1 MHYLAHFFRGLFLVV
16 AIVAP
21 IHASTTGSE
30 VLAHWRFD
38 QIKHL
43 RGDSTSVPEVGKPL
57 SATDRGAT
65 EPQPYVADLSGKGNV
80 LQVRGSKPST
90 NVFSANVPSAI
101 VNGLPNTRSLALK
114 NGEYVVTLDRP
125 LAFYDMQKSWTIE
138 ASLFCNLLGTEQ
150 V

>member
-1 MHYLAHFFRGLFLVV
+1 MHYLSHFFRALFLVV

-21 IHASTTGSE
+21 IHAATTGSE

-57 SATDRGAT
+57 SATERGAV

-80 LQVRGSKPST
+80 LQVRGSKAST
-90 NVFSANVPSAI
+90 NVFSANVPSVSAERHAQLSI
-101 VNGLPNTRSLALK
+101 ACVEKWRIRGHFRPPSSVLRYAEK
-114 NGEYVVTLDRP
+114 LD
-125 LAFYDMQKSWTIE
+125 D
-138 ASLFCNLLGTEQ
+138 
-150 V
+150 